1 MPLSPLISAA
11 NPLSAAERDV
21 AAMRG
26 AIMLNPKD
34 GRAAPFSNTG
44 RLSGCAAAPISLRNA
59 PFGIIVSASRTTRKR
74 KRSFSLQIS
83 G

>member
-34 GRAAPFSNTG
+34 GRAAPFS
-44 RLSGCAAAPISLRNA
+44 
-59 PFGIIVSASRTTRKR
+59 TRE
-74 KRSFSLQIS
+74 